1 MRRFGFREEKR
12 MLTRLALKEL
22 RETLWI
28 AAAATV
34 VNLYVLVILAGI
46 GSSRPTSLEE
56 AYPFNSTV
64 TASFIV
70 VGMCLAAGIGLR
82 QTVGESA
89 RGTFQFLL
97 NRPAERWQLVVT
109 KLLAGLGLCLGVTLL
124 PLALYAWWAATPGT
138 HPSPFE
144 WWMTTLSWKGWL
156 AGSIVYFGAFL
167 AGIRPGRW
175 HGTRLMPLAAAGLL
189 ALVLTTVPLW
199 WWLPPAPLMLLA
211 DVLLVM
217 AILFVG
223 ETRDYS

>member
-1 MRRFGFREEKR
+1 

-34 VNLYVLVILAGI
+34 ANLYVLLILAGV
-46 GSSRPTSLEE
+46 GFSKEQALSSIERL
-56 AYPFNSTV
+56 YPFNEAVAT
-64 TASFIV
+64 SFIMI
-70 VGMCLAAGIGLR
+70 GMCLAAGIGLR

-97 NRPAERWQLVVT
+97 NRPAQRWQLVVT
-109 KLLAGLGLCLGVTLL
+109 KLLAGLGLYLSMTLL
-124 PLALYAWWAATPGT
+124 PLLLYVWWAATPGT

-144 WWMTTLSWKGWL
+144 WWMTTISWKGWF
-156 AGSIVYFGAFL
+156 AGIIVYFGAFL

-175 HGTRLMPLAAAGLL
+175 HGTRLLPLVAAGLV
-189 ALVLTTVPLW
+189 ALVLTAAPLW

-211 DVLLVM
+211 DVLLVA
-217 AILFVG
+217 AILFVS